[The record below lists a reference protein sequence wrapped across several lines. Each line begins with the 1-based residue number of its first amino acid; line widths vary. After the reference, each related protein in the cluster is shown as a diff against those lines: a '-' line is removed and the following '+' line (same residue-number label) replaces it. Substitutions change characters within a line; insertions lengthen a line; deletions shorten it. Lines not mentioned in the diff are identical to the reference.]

1 MHALLL
7 LGLLASPRVVAEL
20 SAAQVVAVGDRLV
33 ALEPDLLHLRGLDRD
48 GKPRWRKRFQAEA
61 RGIQALFVHD
71 GRVLLYAGE
80 QARWVDAATGE
91 RGPAIPVPYLSSP
104 GHPGCW
110 LNHVGGAYAFYCPC
124 EFRFAQADGAPLG
137 EPYRFHQRCERDYDG
152 NGSSCG
158 CWGSSGDLIGRAG
171 DLALARVE
179 EPPTPAERH
188 EKRSHYGDL
197 LVAVSVKTGQEVW
210 RQPAPLG
217 QAATY
222 IGGLGVLP
230 DGRTF
235 FNADAAGRIT
245 AHDAATGGLLWRDPP
260 ADADGERPHQPGS
273 RVVVVPP
280 DGLFFFANGQ
290 ATLFDARSGQV
301 RWRHA
306 LPDARLALPATA
318 TEPLGVQGPGP
329 IHLLRPA
336 DGQPAAVL
344 TLTAEA
350 GHLLPVGDRV
360 IVRDGSTLRLHAPD
374 GTLIGRATGVG
385 SAAPVLVNGL
395 VAQAGPDGMAF
406 FDPATLA
413 PLGAVAGDDATV
425 EPAPGP
431 RRVLV
436 VARKGNRIKLI
447 EVAQP

>member
-1 MHALLL
+1 M
-7 LGLLASPRVVAEL
+7 
-20 SAAQVVAVGDRLV
+20 
-33 ALEPDLLHLRGLDRD
+33 
-48 GKPRWRKRFQAEA
+48 
-61 RGIQALFVHD
+61 
-71 GRVLLYAGE
+71 
-80 QARWVDAATGE
+80 
-91 RGPAIPVPYLSSP
+91 
-104 GHPGCW
+104 
-110 LNHVGGAYAFYCPC
+110 
-124 EFRFAQADGAPLG
+124 
-137 EPYRFHQRCERDYDG
+137 
-152 NGSSCG
+152 
-158 CWGSSGDLIGRAG
+158 
-171 DLALARVE
+171 
-179 EPPTPAERH
+179 
-188 EKRSHYGDL
+188 
-197 LVAVSVKTGQEVW
+197 SVKTGQEVW

-235 FNADAAGRIT
+235 FNADAAGGIT
-245 AHDAATGGLLWRDPP
+245 AHDAATGGILWRDPP

-280 DGLFFFANGQ
+280 DGLFFFASNQ
-290 ATLFDARSGQV
+290 AHPLRRPQRPGL

-306 LPDARLALPATA
+306 LPDARLALPAYRDRAAGRAGPRPHPPASTRGRTA
-318 TEPLGVQGPGP
+318 RGRA
-329 IHLLRPA
+329 HAHRRSRP
-336 DGQPAAVL
+336 PA
-344 TLTAEA
+344 
-350 GHLLPVGDRV
+350 PRRRPRR

-385 SAAPVLVNGL
+385 GAAPVLVNGL